1 MRRRLPNLAIALCP
15 IAAVLLLLMI
25 NGPNPKLR
33 AQNVGGLVVGSKNS
47 KVYHEPDCSSARR
60 LSPGNRLAFRSP
72 GAAEAGGFRA
82 CQTCKPNQAIRTV
95 SLFSPEPA
103 PVPAPVA
110 QNPDDG
116 PKFSTDVA
124 PVLVANC
131 VRCHNARDRR
141 GGFDLSTF
149 RALMTG
155 AESGAVIEARNPDAS
170 ELILRVKGESTPKM
184 PPGNTNL
191 APETIARIEA
201 WIAAGALLDAGANPS
216 APLAEVAVSPDQ
228 LRAAALARLSPEE
241 RRTQLTEAATL
252 RWAQAG
258 AGNPPEPTAGKR
270 VLLFGNLPESR
281 ASATVKTL
289 DKAADTL
296 QTMLTRPGQ
305 TAPFGP
311 LQISVYVFTD
321 RNHYAEFVRT
331 VARQEPL
338 DGEQGRADLADDTP
352 YLVALDPFGGGE
364 ASDAAVDRSLDFLLV
379 EQLGAGAVSRSDANA
394 PQWLA
399 LGYGAFLASK
409 LEPRSPYVAR
419 LRTATVRASQLGWTT
434 KSAEALGDQL
444 PPDDTRALGFSLLE
458 WLSTANPRAFGPFV
472 RGMLGGRQQLDAGVQ
487 QLFGVDRNQFLTAW
501 GQWVMARYPRGR

>member
-1 MRRRLPNLAIALCP
+1 MRRRPSTMAIIMPP
-15 IAAVLLLLMI
+15 IAAACFMLSLI
-25 NGPNPKLR
+25 AGPEPTLR
-33 AQNVGGLVVGSKNS
+33 AQTVGGLVIGSKNS

-60 LSPGNRLAFRSP
+60 LSASNRLVFPTP
-72 GAAEAGGFRA
+72 GVAEGGGFRA
-82 CQTCKPNQAIRTV
+82 CQSCKPNQAIRTI
-95 SLFSPEPA
+95 SLFNPEPA
-103 PVPAPVA
+103 PAAP
-110 QNPDDG
+110 QDDGEG

-131 VRCHNARDRR
+131 LRCHNAEDRR
-141 GGFDLSTF
+141 GGFDLSSF

-155 AESGAVIEARNPDAS
+155 AESGAVIEPRDPDSS

-201 WIAAGALLDAGANPS
+201 WIGAGALLDAGANPG
-216 APLAEVAVSPDQ
+216 APLTEVAVSPDQ
-228 LRAAALARLSPEE
+228 LRAAELARLSPEE
-241 RRTQLTEAATL
+241 RRRRLTEAATL

-258 AGNPPEPTAGKR
+258 AGEPPEPTAGKR
-270 VLLFGNLPESR
+270 FLLFGSLPEAR
-281 ASATVKTL
+281 ANTAVKTL
-289 DKAADTL
+289 DKAAETI
-296 QTMLTRPGQ
+296 QGMLARPGQ
-305 TAPFGP
+305 AAPFGP
-311 LQISVYVFTD
+311 AQVSVYVFTD

-338 DGEQGRADLADDTP
+338 DNEYARADLADETP

-379 EQLGAGAVSRSDANA
+379 EQLGAGAVIRAGANA

-409 LEPRSPYVAR
+409 LEPRSPYVGR
-419 LRTATVRASQLGWTT
+419 LRLATVRASQLGWTT

-444 PPDDTRALGFSLLE
+444 DPDDTRALGFSLLE
-458 WLSTANPRAFGPFV
+458 WLSAANPRAFGPFV
-472 RGMLGGRQQLDAGVQ
+472 RGMLGGKQQIDAGVQ
-487 QLFGVDRNQFLTAW
+487 QLFGVDRNQFLAAW